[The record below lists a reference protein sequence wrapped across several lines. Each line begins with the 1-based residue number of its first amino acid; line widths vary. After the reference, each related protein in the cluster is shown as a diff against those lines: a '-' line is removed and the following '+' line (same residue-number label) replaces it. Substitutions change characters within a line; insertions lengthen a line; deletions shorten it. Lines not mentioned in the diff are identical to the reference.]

1 MKKVRIDDVDSY
13 MGPATVKRPVGKA
26 LGTTDLACNYYE
38 LEPGDSFAFGY
49 HKHDDQ
55 EEVFYVQEGRVTFE
69 TEGDPVAVRAGELV
83 RFAPGEF
90 QRGVNDGD
98 ERVVALALG
107 APRDSDQLEM
117 RRRCPDCG
125 ERTEN
130 TIEMT
135 DDRDALVTLCVECGA
150 ETGRFT

>member
-13 MGPATVKRPVGKA
+13 MGPASIKRPVGKE
-26 LGTTDLACNYYE
+26 LGTTDFACNYYE

-55 EEVFYVQEGRVTFE
+55 EEVFYVQEGCVTFE
-69 TEGDPVAVRAGELV
+69 TEGECVDVQAGELV

-90 QRGVNDGD
+90 QQGVNEGT

-107 APRDSDQLEM
+107 APRDSDQLVM
-117 RRRCPDCG
+117 RRECPDCG
-125 ERTEN
+125 ERTAN

-135 DDRDALVTLCVECGA
+135 DDRDALVTLCIDCGA
-150 ETGRFT
+150 QTGRFD